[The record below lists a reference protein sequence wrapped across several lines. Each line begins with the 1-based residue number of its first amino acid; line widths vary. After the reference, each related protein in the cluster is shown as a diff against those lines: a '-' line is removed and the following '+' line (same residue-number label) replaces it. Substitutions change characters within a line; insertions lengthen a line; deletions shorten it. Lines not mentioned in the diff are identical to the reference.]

1 VLYAFHQGILF
12 VGRGTQ
18 NRLRTKPYSAPT
30 AILSYLTA
38 PLMTPFCRCLWL
50 IVLALST
57 TPSFGWIYP
66 EHRRIALLA
75 IERMRPEHRT
85 WLDALW
91 RDARRGHVDRLTE
104 TVVDPSQGLKPSRLD
119 FAAWAA
125 VAGDHSCS
133 PQDMLN
139 NILLS
144 DWILRVADIA
154 AELQSDIERHRRRSQ
169 HINAIRNSDI
179 KLQRADADYA
189 TRAGSSN
196 VHFLLARPGV
206 DTSPSE
212 YLFSCLKQGTE
223 LNALGAYAW
232 FHLTA
237 LVKASRLAK
246 SDLSDAD
253 RAILSMAALADEAF
267 ALHFL
272 EDVYAAGHT
281 AGTWGEASMR
291 KGTHDFYN
299 EKGLE
304 VVTWDGNRFISLGD
318 AFMRG
323 EDAEIASAT
332 VRLSLEQLVKVAT
345 GELHVEYGSF
355 LSAIN
360 APDTFNVCR
369 NKTMPNYEN
378 PPETSV
384 DHVSAVDLV
393 RQVLLK
399 TPVPGLANGLGEIPR
414 FRSEIGMFLGISGSL
429 TGQTNEGGF
438 GMTQNDKGSIGSIE
452 ANLRF
457 GFGLDGVLNQAG
469 DGLVFIQCGVRQD
482 AASTNQ
488 FHDPYAALNIPN
500 TSVIPGR
507 GAYNIR
513 LRLPFWLIPGDL
525 LIAGPVLALTSR
537 KTLTRMAVTAGNG
550 GLIPWQSGI
559 ATPIGRFQFVAGR
572 EIGVSLYGIRT
583 PQDDVIFIPNTSA
596 APSLVKYSSVKFD
609 FPLLEYRPF
618 RDFSMNQSSDILI
631 QLSTGVDVPHDI
643 SVVAPVG
650 DPVPQLK
657 PVWYMGLRL
666 IFDWRHYL

>member
-1 VLYAFHQGILF
+1 VTFLSTLAIPAML
-12 VGRGTQ
+12 TQ
-18 NRLRTKPYSAPT
+18 LR
-30 AILSYLTA
+30 
-38 PLMTPFCRCLWL
+38 RCLWL
-50 IVLALST
+50 MVLLLST
-57 TPSFGWIYP
+57 VPSFGWIYP
-66 EHRRIALLA
+66 EHRRIAMLA
-75 IERMRPEHRT
+75 IERLSPEHRRI
-85 WLDALW
+85 LDRLW
-91 RDARRGHVDRLTE
+91 SAARKGHGDRLTE
-104 TVVDPSQGLKPSRLD
+104 SVVDVSQGLNPAQLD
-119 FAAWAA
+119 YAAWAA
-125 VAGDHSCS
+125 IAGDHSCS

-144 DWILRVADIA
+144 DWIIRVAKIA
-154 AELQSDIERHRRRSQ
+154 AELQIDIEKTTRRSQ
-169 HINAIRNSDI
+169 HVNAIRNSDI

-206 DTSPSE
+206 DTSPTE
-212 YLFSCLKQGTE
+212 YLLSCLKQGTE
-223 LNALGAYAW
+223 LNAVGAYAW

-237 LVKASRLAK
+237 MVKASRLAK
-246 SDLSDAD
+246 GNFSDAE
-253 RAILSMAALADEAF
+253 RSSLALSTLADEAF

-281 AGTWGEASMR
+281 AGTWGEAPMR

-323 EDAEIASAT
+323 EDAEIAAAT
-332 VRLSLEQLVKVAT
+332 VRLSIEQLMKVAA
-345 GELHVEYGSF
+345 GESQVGYGSLF
-355 LSAIN
+355 STTN

-369 NKTMPNYEN
+369 NGVMPNYEK

-384 DHVSAVDLV
+384 DRISAVDFV

-399 TPVPGLANGLGEIPR
+399 TPVPGLANGLGELPR
-414 FRSEIGMFLGISGSL
+414 FRSELGMFLGISGSL

-438 GMTQNDKGSIGSIE
+438 GMTQTDKGSIGGIE

-488 FHDPYAALNIPN
+488 FHDPNAAATIPN

-572 EIGVSLYGIRT
+572 EIGISLYGIRT
-583 PQDDVIFIPNTSA
+583 PQDDVIFIPNPSA
-596 APSLVKYSSVKFD
+596 PASLVKYSSVKFD

-618 RDFSMNQSSDILI
+618 RDFSMNQSSAIMI
-631 QLSTGVDVPHDI
+631 QLSTGVDVPHNTSI
-643 SVVAPVG
+643 VAPAG

-657 PVWYMGLRL
+657 PVWYLGLRL

>member
-1 VLYAFHQGILF
+1 MLTL
-12 VGRGTQ
+12 
-18 NRLRTKPYSAPT
+18 LRRC
-30 AILSYLTA
+30 IWLTA
-38 PLMTPFCRCLWL
+38 L
-50 IVLALST
+50 VLST
-57 TPSFGWIYP
+57 VPALGWIYP
-66 EHRRIALLA
+66 EHRRIAILA
-75 IERMRPEHRT
+75 IERLSPEHRKV
-85 WLDALW
+85 LDRLW
-91 RDARRGHVDRLTE
+91 REARVGHTSRLTE
-104 TVVDPSQGLKPSRLD
+104 SVIEPSQGLKPAQLD
-119 FAAWAA
+119 FASWAA
-125 VAGDHSCS
+125 IAGDHSCS

-144 DWILRVADIA
+144 DWILRVANIA
-154 AELQSDIERHRRRSQ
+154 AELQYDIEKSSRRSQ
-169 HINAIRNSDI
+169 HVNAIRNSDI
-179 KLQRADADYA
+179 KLQRADGDYA

-212 YLFSCLKQGTE
+212 YLLSCLKQGAE
-223 LNALGAYAW
+223 LNAVGAYAW
-232 FHLTA
+232 FHLSA
-237 LVKASRLAK
+237 LVKASRLSK
-246 SDLSDAD
+246 VDLPETD
-253 RAILSMAALADEAF
+253 RAVLAMAALADEAF

-281 AGTWGEASMR
+281 AGTWGEAPMR

-304 VVTWDGNRFISLGD
+304 VVTWDGSRFISLGD

-323 EDAEIASAT
+323 EDADIASAT
-332 VRLSLEQLVKVAT
+332 VRLSVEQLIGVAS
-345 GELHVEYGSF
+345 GQILVEFGS
-355 LSAIN
+355 LSSVSN
-360 APDTFNVCR
+360 AAETFNVCR
-369 NKTMPNYEN
+369 NNVMPNYER
-378 PPETSV
+378 PPETSF
-384 DHVSAVDLV
+384 DHTSAIDLV

-399 TPVPGLANGLGEIPR
+399 TPVPGLANGLGELPR
-414 FRSEIGMFLGISGSL
+414 FRSELGMFLGISGSL

-438 GMTQNDKGSIGSIE
+438 GTTQTDKGSIGGIE

-457 GFGLDGVLNQAG
+457 GFGLDGVLNQSG

-488 FHDPYAALNIPN
+488 FHDPYSSAPIPN

-525 LIAGPVLALTSR
+525 LIAGPVLALTSK

-559 ATPIGRFQFVAGR
+559 ATPVGRFQFVAGR

-583 PQDDVIFIPNTSA
+583 PQDDVIFIPNQSSPA
-596 APSLVKYSSVKFD
+596 SLVKYSSVKFD

-618 RDFSMNQSSDILI
+618 RAFSMNQSSDIMI
-631 QLSTGVDVPHDI
+631 QLSTGVDVPHDV
-643 SVVAPVG
+643 SVVTPVG
-650 DPVPQLK
+650 DPVPKLK
-657 PVWYMGLRL
+657 PVWYLGVRL